1 MRVLVVHNRY
11 SSRVPSGEN
20 LAVDDEVRW
29 LRDAGLEVLVHE
41 ATNDDLVDP
50 GIAARVRGGVEA
62 VWSPRA
68 RRRVAQ
74 VVERERP
81 DIVHVHNVFPV
92 LTGSVVAAVRR
103 LAVPVVW
110 TAHNRRV
117 RCVGGGYF
125 RDGSTCHACRHGW
138 RLPGVVHRC
147 YGESGLASAVVTIGS
162 TLFRSVAQRPGV
174 TPVAISR
181 AMADWLVD
189 DGGFDRDRIRVRY
202 NGVAGPA
209 VTPQPAHQH
218 SSFVFL
224 GRLSAYKGIHLLLD
238 AWRRADVDASLR
250 IVGDGDLRDD
260 VRAAALADQR
270 IVWGGS
276 VGSKEVG
283 AAIAAARVVI
293 VPSLWDEPFG
303 RVAAEAL
310 AHGRPVITTGHGG
323 LAEIVDDTC
332 GWCTGADPGRMAEA
346 VREAATSDEVV
357 AAKGRRAARRHA
369 SIFSP
374 EATTAALIDVYREAI
389 RQAQRPDRR
398 PG

>member
-29 LRDAGLEVLVHE
+29 LRGAGIDVLVHE

-50 GIAARVRGGVEA
+50 GITARVRGGVEA

-68 RRRVAQ
+68 QRTVAD

-81 DIVHVHNVFPV
+81 DVVHVHNVFPV
-92 LTGSVVAAVRR
+92 LTGSVVAAVRH
-103 LAVPVVW
+103 LGVPVVW

-125 RDGSTCHACRHGW
+125 RGGAACHACRHGW
-138 RLPGVVHRC
+138 RLPGVVHGC
-147 YGESGLASAVVTIGS
+147 YGESRLASAVVTVGS
-162 TLFRSVAQRPGV
+162 SLFRNVARRHGV

-181 AMADWLVD
+181 AMADWLVA
-189 DGGFDRDRIRVRY
+189 DGGFDRDRIRVKY

-209 VTPQPAHQH
+209 VPPKPADQH

-250 IVGDGDLRDD
+250 ILGDGDLRDD
-260 VRAAALADQR
+260 VLAAARADLR
-270 IVWGGS
+270 IVWGGY
-276 VGSKEVG
+276 VGSAE
-283 AAIAAARVVI
+283 ASAEIAGARVVI
-293 VPSLWDEPFG
+293 VPSVWDEPFG

-310 AHGRPVITTGHGG
+310 AHGRPVITTGHAG
-323 LAEIVDDTC
+323 LSEIVDDSC
-332 GWCTGADPGRMAEA
+332 GWRTGADPARMAEA
-346 VREAATSDEVV
+346 LREAATSDEVV
-357 AAKGRRAARRHA
+357 AAKASGAAQRHA
-369 SIFSP
+369 STFSP
-374 EATTAALIDVYREAI
+374 TATTAALLDVYAEACGDAA
-389 RQAQRPDRR
+389 RARS
-398 PG
+398 